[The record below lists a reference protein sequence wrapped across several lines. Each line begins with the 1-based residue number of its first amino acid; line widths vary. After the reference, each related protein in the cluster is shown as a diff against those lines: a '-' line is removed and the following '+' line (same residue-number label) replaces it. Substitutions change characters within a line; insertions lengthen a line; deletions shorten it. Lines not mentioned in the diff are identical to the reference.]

1 MRLLDGTLVQG
12 DVSAISFGAKFRGQ
26 GKYANGAPISG
37 GNGGDAGMIAP
48 VPAAYFHVPFGENDN
63 MHFGASLTVPFGFKT
78 EYDRDW
84 VGRYNG
90 VKTELQAIDLGVA
103 FSYDVNPYLSFG
115 ASVFA
120 ERLNVDLTSAVDTG
134 TAINATAQRTAA
146 ARVGCRRHRS
156 PGCGGLAGRCTPGRP
171 ARLLAGHRRWLPAHQ
186 GR

>member
-1 MRLLDGTLVQG
+1 
-12 DVSAISFGAKFRGQ
+12 
-26 GKYANGAPISG
+26 
-37 GNGGDAGMIAP
+37 
-48 VPAAYFHVPFGENDN
+48 VPFGENDN

-146 ARVGCRRHRS
+146 A
-156 PGCGGLAGRCTPGRP
+156 
-171 ARLLAGHRRWLPAHQ
+171 
-186 GR
+186 